1 MARFEG
7 KTVFITGGGSGI
19 GAATAQRM
27 FDEGANVVVADL
39 HEDNARK
46 TVDALGGSDRLLA
59 VGVDVSVDEQVTA
72 AFDAAQKRFDAVDYL
87 VNAAGI
93 RGWGS
98 ASDTTDELWRSNM
111 AANLDGSFHTCRAYA
126 RAAEGRNSG
135 AVVNISSQAG
145 LEGLPARLPYVT
157 SKHGVIGLTRA
168 AAMDLAPRGIR
179 VNCVAPGIINSPFT
193 EAMFADPERARKM
206 RAAHPI
212 GREGRPEEVASVIAF
227 LLSDDAS
234 FMTGAIIPVD
244 GGITAGA
251 ASF

>member
-7 KTVFITGGGSGI
+7 KTAFITGGGSGI
-19 GAATAQRM
+19 GAATARRL

-39 HEDNARK
+39 QQENANR
-46 TVDALGGSDRLLA
+46 VVAELGGGDRLLA
-59 VGVDVSVDEQVTA
+59 VAVDVSDDGQVVA
-72 AFDAAQKRFDAVDYL
+72 AFEAARQRFGAVDYL

-93 RGWGS
+93 KGWGS

-126 RAAEGRNSG
+126 QASEGRDSG

-227 LLSDDAS
+227 LLSEDAS
-234 FMTGAIIPVD
+234 FMTGAVVPVD